1 MKPTTDQLKRARQS
15 AGLTQAKAA
24 ELCHVTLAGY
34 QHWEYGRRQMPPAT
48 WELFKI
54 KLGIQPVP
62 FLFVR
67 FVK

>member
-1 MKPTTDQLKRARQS
+1 MAPTPAQPKQARQS

-34 QHWEYGRRQMPPAT
+34 QHWEYGRRKMPPAT

-54 KLGIQPVP
+54 KLDI
-62 FLFVR
+62 
-67 FVK
+67 